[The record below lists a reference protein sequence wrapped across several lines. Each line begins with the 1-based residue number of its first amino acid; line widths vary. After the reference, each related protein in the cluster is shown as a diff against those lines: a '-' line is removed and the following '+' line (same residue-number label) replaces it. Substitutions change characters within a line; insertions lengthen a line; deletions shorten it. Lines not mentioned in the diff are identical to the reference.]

1 MEGQRERT
9 PSGNAKAAKSVSP
22 RQKPASDGAFI
33 VASDPHTEPPA
44 SASKK
49 STKAKARKS
58 DSNKDGEA
66 DSPVASIEDDNEMD
80 SSQKTV
86 VDPEVAEAL
95 AKREEARKAKSEK
108 MKAITKGTQKRKTTI
123 SPQKKA
129 PRKKGEKA
137 SPRKGSPI
145 LRSRGASPI
154 LPPTKPKQSPIR
166 PPTRSTKSSIL
177 PPSRPRFTLVSKAK
191 S

>member
-1 MEGQRERT
+1 MEEQRERT
-9 PSGNAKAAKSVSP
+9 PSANAKAAKSVSP
-22 RQKPASDGAFI
+22 RQKPASDGTLI

-44 SASKK
+44 SSSKK

-58 DSNKDGEA
+58 DANKDAEA

-108 MKAITKGTQKRKTTI
+108 MKAITKGTQKRKNTI
-123 SPQKKA
+123 SPQKRA
-129 PRKKGEKA
+129 PRKKEEKA

-145 LRSRGASPI
+145 LRSRRTSPI